1 MAEIVLGVAAA
12 AVVSAAVIG
21 SRANSTISYANNSA
35 AYAIHLAEARANA
48 FVDRTVSK
56 ALTLTGKVCIFYLTL
71 LAAGYIEMNFYQ
83 IEILQLILSHPSLL
97 TGAVLY
103 IQHSQTDLFYILT
116 FITGI
121 YFFIPALIS
130 VFTFLSNNVMLS
142 VFAFTVVSCLVG
154 SSSPM
159 KE

>member
-1 MAEIVLGVAAA
+1 MVVTALAAVAVSAVLFRAAA
-12 AVVSAAVIG
+12 
-21 SRANSTISYANNSA
+21 NSA
-35 AYAIHLAEARANA
+35 IANAEARANA
-48 FVDRTVSK
+48 TFDRTVSK
-56 ALTLTGKVCIFYLTL
+56 LVALIGKFCIIYLTL